1 MRTSVSSKTFL
12 ITLFI
17 SLALGSNPA
26 LAVPPEW
33 APAHG
38 YHKNKH
44 KKGKHKYKY
53 KYKDRQSHRE
63 TYRYE
68 DDDDYARREHPR
80 YEPLECDPSGITNS
94 DIGTVIG
101 GVIGGI
107 LGSKIGK
114 GKGKTLATIAGV
126 IVGGSIGGK
135 IGADMDEA
143 DKYCAGQA
151 FVHAEDTQ
159 PVAWTNPDT
168 QQQYSVTPQRSYTKD
183 SGRYCRDYTSS
194 VIVNGQREQA
204 TGTACRDNSGNWQII
219 N

>member
-1 MRTSVSSKTFL
+1 MRTSVSVKTFC

-17 SLALGSNPA
+17 SFAIGSNPA
-26 LAVPPEW
+26 LAAPPEW

-38 YHKNKH
+38 YYKNKH
-44 KKGKHKYKY
+44 KGKDKHKYK
-53 KYKDRQSHRE
+53 KHKSHRE

-68 DDDDYARREHPR
+68 DDSDYDRREHRR
-80 YEPLECDPSGITNS
+80 YDHLECDPSGISNS

-126 IVGGSIGGK
+126 IVGGSIGGS

-151 FVHAEDTQ
+151 FVHAEDNQ

-194 VIVNGQREQA
+194 VMVNGQREQA